1 MKNVMYL
8 FLVLFI
14 ISCNKKASENPVV
27 EEVSAQEH
35 LLNIFPIV
43 ERRND
48 SLHFYNI
55 ADDIEK
61 SLADSIVEN
70 GLPESLFEEIGFQT
84 GGAKYEAMMQFPLD
98 ENHVGC
104 VLNINES
111 WYKQQSLLVFDNSQK
126 VFEKVINLSQFYGG
140 DGGQIVVESWL
151 YQDKEQNYLYQKE
164 SSHAMVM
171 TETSDEPEE
180 FFSENSNLFLWN
192 GKGFEKTEMAD
203 SVAMSKTFGL
213 SWEW

>member
-1 MKNVMYL
+1 MRNIVYL

-14 ISCNKKASENPVV
+14 ISCNNKASENLIV
-27 EEVSAQEH
+27 EEVSAQEN

-43 ERRND
+43 KDAND

-55 ADDIEK
+55 EDDIEK

-70 GLPESLFEEIGFQT
+70 GLPESLFGKIGFQT
-84 GGAKYEAMMQFPLD
+84 GDVKYEAMMQFPLD
-98 ENHVGC
+98 ENHIGC

-111 WYKQQSLLVFDNSQK
+111 WYKQQSLLVFDKSQRT
-126 VFEKVINLSQFYGG
+126 FEKVINLSQFYGG
-140 DGGQIVVESWL
+140 DGGQIVIESWL
-151 YQDKEQNYLYQKE
+151 YKNKEQHYLYQKE
-164 SSHAMVM
+164 SSHAMIM

-180 FFSENSNLFLWN
+180 FLSENSSLSLWN
-192 GKGFEKTEMAD
+192 ANDFEKMEMTD
-203 SVAMSKTFGL
+203 SVAMSKTFAL